1 MRTLRGERAMS
12 ERWVSTREMF
22 ELPIESVTR
31 LCREGRIDA
40 VRLGVWRVRLVDG
53 KPVTKEGNQ

>member
-1 MRTLRGERAMS
+1 MS
-12 ERWVSTREMF
+12 ERWVSTREFAEMF
-22 ELPIESVTR
+22 NLPIESVTR

-53 KPVTKEGNQ
+53 KPVTEEGKS